1 LPAGPGSGRPYARLA
16 VTDTG
21 IGMDDHVK
29 NHLFEPFFTTKPIG
43 KGMGLGLS
51 LAQSIAKQ
59 HGGELTLGEFEGHT
73 CFSLTL
79 PLRVE
84 GQP

>member
-1 LPAGPGSGRPYARLA
+1 
-16 VTDTG
+16 
-21 IGMDDHVK
+21 M
-29 NHLFEPFFTTKPIG
+29 EPFFTTKPIG

-59 HGGELTLGEFEGHT
+59 HGGELTFGELGGHT

-79 PLRVE
+79 PLGDE
-84 GQP
+84 GQPCE